1 MLAGIVA
8 FLLVWILLRLL
19 LAITDLSRIQTS
31 AAIRA
36 GGVICIHQC
45 RLRCCRLLQQTTA
58 QTKQAAARRSPNHG
72 LISSLETAP
81 RNINPRNPRAQ
92 TEPKAARSTPLFSQS
107 SSGISTKSSSGT
119 GAIRSGPARFFLRQ
133 SAVWFAMAI
142 TSMSSLLSSTPLKTT
157 PPVLHYRS
165 HLRHCI
171 DAIEPAP
178 AQ

>member
-1 MLAGIVA
+1 MLAGIAA
-8 FLLVWILLRLL
+8 FLFVWILLRLL

-81 RNINPRNPRAQ
+81 RNINPRNRSYYFYSFIIYPANSAYASLLFCCFSSITCWSIISFTFIRRVWLPR
-92 TEPKAARSTPLFSQS
+92 S
-107 SSGISTKSSSGT
+107 SSSSFRPSAKPVAA
-119 GAIRSGPARFFLRQ
+119 GAPCR
-133 SAVWFAMAI
+133 
-142 TSMSSLLSSTPLKTT
+142 
-157 PPVLHYRS
+157 
-165 HLRHCI
+165 
-171 DAIEPAP
+171 
-178 AQ
+178 